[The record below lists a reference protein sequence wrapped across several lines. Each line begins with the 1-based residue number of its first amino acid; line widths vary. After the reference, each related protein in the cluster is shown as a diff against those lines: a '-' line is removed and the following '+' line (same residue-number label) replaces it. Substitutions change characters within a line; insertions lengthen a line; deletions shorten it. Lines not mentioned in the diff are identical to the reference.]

1 MNAPWDNN
9 GDDEFRRRV
18 EKILELEYASC
29 RKKFIGW
36 AAEWV
41 RNYSGKRLSE
51 HDLVDL
57 YHDAIHVM
65 LRKIDLGTLTE
76 LTVAPCTF
84 LIAIG
89 KFTIPAWL
97 RRRGRTDLPGDDN
110 LKREEGTELSPEE
123 KILLDELW
131 KELESLDEPARTIL
145 HMTFRL
151 GLSSKEIAELMDYAS
166 EDVVRQLR
174 YRAMKELR
182 FWHQVNQ
189 MDEPC
194 RTIIH
199 LANKHRLDD
208 KQIAKKMGFANA
220 DEASRQRENCLK
232 KIKK

>member
-1 MNAPWDNN
+1 MVAQD
-9 GDDEFRRRV
+9 
-18 EKILELEYASC
+18 YASC

-36 AAEWV
+36 AVGWV
-41 RNYSGKRLSE
+41 RSTSGKRLDE

-57 YHDAIHVM
+57 YHDAIYIM
-65 LRKIDLGTLTE
+65 LRKIDLRTMTE

-89 KFTIPAWL
+89 KYIIPAWV
-97 RRRGRTDLPGDDN
+97 RRRGRTDLPGDEN
-110 LKREEGTELSPEE
+110 LKREEGTEFSPEE
-123 KILLDELW
+123 KLLLAELW
-131 KELESLDEPARTIL
+131 EEVESLDEPGRTIL
-145 HMTFRL
+145 YLTFKL
-151 GLSSKEIAELMDYAS
+151 GLSSKEIAELMEYAS

-199 LANKHRLDD
+199 LAVKHKLDD
-208 KQIAKKMGFANA
+208 KEIAKKMGFANA
-220 DEASRQRENCLK
+220 DEARQKKEDCLK
-232 KIKK
+232 NLEKK

>member
-1 MNAPWDNN
+1 MNAPRDNN
-9 GDDEFRRRV
+9 GADEFRRRM
-18 EKILELEYASC
+18 EKLLEQEYASC

-36 AAEWV
+36 AVGFV
-41 RNYSGKRLSE
+41 RGTSGQRLSE

-57 YHDAIHVM
+57 YHDAIYIM
-65 LRKIDLGTLTE
+65 LRKIDLGILTE

-97 RRRGRTDLPGDDN
+97 RRRGRTQLPGDEN
-110 LKREEGTELSPEE
+110 LIREEGTELSPEE
-123 KILLDELW
+123 ITLLAELW
-131 KELESLDEPARTIL
+131 NEVESLDEPGRTLL
-145 HMTFRL
+145 HLTYKL
-151 GLSSKEIAELMDYAS
+151 GLSSKEIAELMGYAS

-182 FWHQVNQ
+182 FWYSVNQ
-189 MDEPC
+189 MDGPC

-199 LANKHRLDD
+199 LAEKHRLND
-208 KQIAKKMGFANA
+208 KEIAKKMGFDNHNDA
-220 DEASRQRENCLK
+220 RQQREECLA